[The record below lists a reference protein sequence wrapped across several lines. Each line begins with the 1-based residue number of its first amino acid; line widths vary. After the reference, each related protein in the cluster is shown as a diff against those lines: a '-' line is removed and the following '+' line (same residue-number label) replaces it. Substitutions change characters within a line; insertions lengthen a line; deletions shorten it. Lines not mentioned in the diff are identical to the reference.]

1 MNRADGP
8 GRIEE
13 RARRLPAELP
23 PARDLWPGIEAR
35 ILDAAGQSAPSPAPA
50 RRAWLS
56 LAAAATLV
64 FAAAVAGFLHFARE
78 PEQTTPGQVASQAPP
93 PPAPFGPDHNLGSRY
108 QAARAGLTDDFDQR
122 LRALPPE
129 TRASVLQNLETIRQA
144 MAEINA
150 ALGEDPANQ
159 FLQQQLLAAYQDELT
174 VLANL
179 QRVTERLSTRNEI

>member
-1 MNRADGP
+1 MKRPDAP
-8 GRIEE
+8 GLIED

-35 ILDAAGQSAPSPAPA
+35 IRDAGGQSAPAPA
-50 RRAWLS
+50 RARSAWLS
-56 LAAAATLV
+56 LAAAASIV
-64 FAAAVAGFLHFARE
+64 FAAAVAAFLHLARE
-78 PEQTTPGQVASQAPP
+78 PEQTTPGQVASHAPP
-93 PPAPFGPDHNLGSRY
+93 LTAAFGPDHNLGSRY

-129 TRASVLQNLETIRQA
+129 TRASVMQNLETIRRA
-144 MAEINA
+144 MDEINA
-150 ALGEDPANQ
+150 ALGQDPANQ
-159 FLQQQLLAAYQDELT
+159 FLQQQLLATYQDELT